1 MHARSPGPGLP
12 PTPANID
19 VDGPKDTSLMIRG
32 RKIHPDNDDPD
43 NRGPEVKKRWPL
55 YLHVF
60 HKCTRV
66 VRGRHALR
74 TRRDTGGALPS
85 DRSVSN
91 NATQPT
97 CTGVSARQRGTAG
110 KRSPSGAASLRQLHA
125 AARRDP
131 REQFTKPARGIL
143 VNANGLFSKTP
154 KRFSKRTHKKD
165 LIGSGARS
173 PFSKKRQRCL

>member
-1 MHARSPGPGLP
+1 M
-12 PTPANID
+12 
-19 VDGPKDTSLMIRG
+19 
-32 RKIHPDNDDPD
+32 
-43 NRGPEVKKRWPL
+43 
-55 YLHVF
+55 HVF

-110 KRSPSGAASLRQLHA
+110 KRTPSGAASLHQLRA

-154 KRFSKRTHKKD
+154 KRFSKRTHMQD

-173 PFSKKRQRCL
+173 PFSKKTPTVFVNYRRRSGKLSPAPCATVHSPAVSWPPLSALCVRH